1 MTPQMNPG
9 GLTDDE
15 LLRLAKLLQQT
26 RGEGLAFINPG
37 EAQMLRDA
45 GGSGQPIPGTQ
56 GFGVGGGPIR
66 SYVELTDTTTEEAK
80 EAGLGNEPKPDQGAF
95 ETRPEVIVNR
105 PTSSDG
111 GSDSQPVYTPPP
123 PKYYDK
129 LGREYSSQA
138 EADAADE
145 RIDAQ
150 RAKLDTA
157 FNNLTTD
164 QEYDTLKLQNPDLF
178 AFDDLPE
185 DEVRKKFDE
194 QKILA
199 YEESK
204 LQTKNYSD
212 QISGFLRTKGTDADG
227 NPIPMT
233 QQDLVNL
240 QWDDIKDQVGDYSRL
255 SEDTQRTI
263 FESMLA
269 TGLREARFT
278 LTLAEVEDFARE
290 AIQATP
296 VAGVGEKVPVLN
308 EDGTQ
313 KVDADGNPVFRTPI
327 KKPEISEITSAS
339 NIDVGMQEVPDLDEN
354 GVQKRNAKGQL
365 LFKKVPVDI
374 DPERVVVGRKTV
386 TDEGG
391 NEVLQDE
398 VFEINRTKLDALD
411 GVIAGEDKLVDILKK
426 RVTGEATSPAELQ
439 LKRATEDNLKLLL
452 GSTAGTADPA
462 KLRQLRNIFAE
473 TSQVLSGQ
481 AAELRSR
488 EQIDA
493 ENRLVQLYKQQGDRE
508 LQIAMVNLETKKQVA
523 FKQADLDQVRNLSIQ
538 QANLQRVITKANL
551 DRDVELAN
559 LDTRRQKALSQGQ
572 IDVAVAL
579 ANLEKDITLS
589 KLNAELALRSRALD
603 DALALANYQGE
614 MALEGIEVKIDLA
627 EMEADVRTKL
637 AELGVDSAEKI
648 AQLNADTQLAIANL
662 NASAARAASGSQE
675 RAAII
680 GAIGTIVAGAITA
693 SDYRLKTD
701 INELQ
706 VEESLS
712 LEQIDE
718 LLTVLTP
725 YTFQY
730 KDQTYGA
737 GKRFGIMAQD
747 LEKSD
752 VGKQFVIDTPVGKMV
767 DFGNMMGLI
776 VASQAYLHECSVR

>member
-15 LLRLAKLLQQT
+15 LLRLARLLQQT

-37 EAQMLRDA
+37 EAQMLKDA

-66 SYVELTDTTTEEAK
+66 SYGEEDDDDS
-80 EAGLGNEPKPDQGAF
+80 GLDPTPSTPERTSIDKQF
-95 ETRPEVIVNR
+95 ETDPEQRVKDMMEDSNNR
-105 PTSSDG
+105 NDDNNNNTF
-111 GSDSQPVYTPPP
+111 YTPPP

-212 QISGFLRTKGTDADG
+212 QISGFLRTKGTDEDG

-240 QWDDIKDQVGDYSRL
+240 QWDNIKDQVGDYSRL

-278 LTLAEVEDFARE
+278 LTPEEVDAFARTAITATSVSDATAPTVGEIDDAEQVTVGEVSAPDRVVIDQIGKLNRDLIDDVVDGEDELAEY
-290 AIQATP
+290 
-296 VAGVGEKVPVLN
+296 
-308 EDGTQ
+308 
-313 KVDADGNPVFRTPI
+313 
-327 KKPEISEITSAS
+327 
-339 NIDVGMQEVPDLDEN
+339 
-354 GVQKRNAKGQL
+354 L
-365 LFKKVPVDI
+365 L
-374 DPERVVVGRKTV
+374 
-386 TDEGG
+386 
-391 NEVLQDE
+391 
-398 VFEINRTKLDALD
+398 
-411 GVIAGEDKLVDILKK
+411 K
-426 RVTGEATSPAELQ
+426 RVRGEATSPAELQ

-627 EMEADVRTKL
+627 EMELDVKTKL
-637 AELGVDSAEKI
+637 AELGYETQEKI

-662 NASAARAASGSQE
+662 NASAARYAADSKE

-680 GAIGTIVAGAITA
+680 GAIGTIVAGAIA
-693 SDYRLKTD
+693 
-701 INELQ
+701 
-706 VEESLS
+706 
-712 LEQIDE
+712 
-718 LLTVLTP
+718 
-725 YTFQY
+725 
-730 KDQTYGA
+730 
-737 GKRFGIMAQD
+737 
-747 LEKSD
+747 
-752 VGKQFVIDTPVGKMV
+752 
-767 DFGNMMGLI
+767 
-776 VASQAYLHECSVR
+776 